1 MGKGGEVKAKG
12 EEMQSTN
19 LHKSTQKFVEIS
31 EDLWR
36 TEKGLGVSSQELGL
50 AATTFAKATVVKKD
64 TKSAKPWPMV
74 RLGDVCVFR
83 RGLTY
88 AKTDEV
94 AYSSKVV
101 LRSNNVD
108 LETGVLNLNDLKYL
122 REDFEIPSE
131 KIIKPNTLLM
141 CMANGSKSHL
151 GKVAL
156 IEQDFEY
163 AFGGF
168 MGLLLPKDITPKYLY
183 YFLKAPMFKA
193 YVKSLQD
200 GANINNLK
208 FSDFSELQIPLPPLS
223 VQKEIV
229 ERLEKEL
236 GEADK
241 VAAEFKRMVEL
252 ADTEFKAEL
261 DEVFNSLSANSAPPR
276 EIKNDGCV
284 GFVTRG
290 AAEDAEKWAM
300 ARLGDVCEEIRER
313 ISVDEVALKN
323 YITTDNM
330 LKGCGGVRVAESV
343 PVEGSLVKYQIGDV
357 LISNIRPYLKK
368 AWLADRS
375 GGCSSDVIVF
385 RSVRTD
391 LSEEYLFK
399 ALSQEGFFEYSMLN
413 VSGTKMPR
421 GKREWIKDFE
431 FPLPPLSVQ
440 KEIVAKLDAA
450 KERCEKLKAEAERG
464 LRAAE
469 NLRKAILSEAFEL
482 N

>member
-1 MGKGGEVKAKG
+1 MN
-12 EEMQSTN
+12 S
-19 LHKSTQKFVEIS
+19 
-31 EDLWR
+31 
-36 TEKGLGVSSQELGL
+36 L
-50 AATTFAKATVVKKD
+50 AATTFAKATVVKKN

-74 RLGDVCVFR
+74 RLGDVCEVINGLWKGTKEPLINVGVIRATNFTKQCEFDVTKTVFIDVEEKKFLKR
-83 RGLTY
+83 KLQFGDIIVERSGGGPNQPVGRVIYFDQKDGNYSLSNFTSALRVKNSIDLDPY
-88 AKTDEV
+88 FLYRVLV
-94 AYSSKVV
+94 ACYV
-101 LRSNNVD
+101 
-108 LETGVLNLNDLKYL
+108 TGVTEKMQSNSVQL
-122 REDFEIPSE
+122 RNIDFER
-131 KIIKPNTLLM
+131 
-141 CMANGSKSHL
+141 
-151 GKVAL
+151 
-156 IEQDFEY
+156 
-163 AFGGF
+163 
-168 MGLLLPKDITPKYLY
+168 YL
-183 YFLKAPMFKA
+183 
-193 YVKSLQD
+193 
-200 GANINNLK
+200 NI
-208 FSDFSELQIPLPPLS
+208 QIPLPPIE
-223 VQKEIV
+223 VQNEIV

-261 DEVFNSLSANSAPPR
+261 DEVFNSLSANSASPR

-284 GFVTRG
+284 GLGFVTRG
-290 AAEDAEKWAM
+290 AAEDAEKCPM
-300 ARLGDVCEEIRER
+300 VRLGDVCEEIRER

-343 PVEGSLVKYQIGDV
+343 PVEGTLVKYKIGDV

-385 RSVRTD
+385 RSRRTD

-399 ALSQEGFFEYSMLN
+399 ALSQDGFFEYSMLN

-431 FPLPPLSVQ
+431 FPLPSVEVQ

-450 KERCEKLKAEAERG
+450 EERCEKLKAEAERG

-469 NLRKAILSEAFEL
+469 NLRKAILSEAFE
-482 N
+482 

>member
-1 MGKGGEVKAKG
+1 MREG
-12 EEMQSTN
+12 N
-19 LHKSTQKFVEIS
+19 FNRVERA
-31 EDLWR
+31 ER
-36 TEKGLGVSSQELGL
+36 VEKGLGVSGQELGL
-50 AATTFAKATVVKKD
+50 AATTFAKATVVKKN

-74 RLGDVCVFR
+74 RLGDVCEVVSGNSAPQDKSLYENGVYPFVR
-83 RGLTY
+83 TSDVGLIHFGKLNKTRDY
-88 AKTDEV
+88 LNEEGIYKLRKFSKGSILFPKSGASTFLNHRVLLEIDAYVASHLAVISPITQKVSSEYMLFLLSTIDAKDLLQDSNYP
-94 AYSSKVV
+94 A
-101 LRSNNVD
+101 LRSS
-108 LETGVLNLNDLKYL
+108 
-122 REDFEIPSE
+122 EIE
-131 KIIKPNTLLM
+131 GI
-141 CMANGSKSHL
+141 
-151 GKVAL
+151 
-156 IEQDFEY
+156 
-163 AFGGF
+163 
-168 MGLLLPKDITPKYLY
+168 
-183 YFLKAPMFKA
+183 
-193 YVKSLQD
+193 
-200 GANINNLK
+200 
-208 FSDFSELQIPLPPLS
+208 QIPLPPIE

-252 ADTEFKAEL
+252 ADKEFKAEL
-261 DEVFNSLSANSAPPR
+261 DETFSALGGGCEGYVNRVERAERVEVEGCFN
-276 EIKNDGCV
+276 
-284 GFVTRG
+284 
-290 AAEDAEKWAM
+290 AEKQSRREAESCPM
-300 ARLGDVCEEIRER
+300 VRLGDVSEEIRER

-385 RSVRTD
+385 RSRRTD
-391 LSEEYLFK
+391 LSEKYLFK
-399 ALSQEGFFEYSMLN
+399 ALSQDGFFEYSMLN

-431 FPLPPLSVQ
+431 FPLPSIEVQ

-450 KERCEKLKAEAERG
+450 KERCEKLKAAAERG

-469 NLRKAILSEAFEL
+469 NLRKAILSEAFE
-482 N
+482 